1 MFLLSPAA
9 AFDSGSAIDFAASL
23 AHHFACFKPVQ
34 NAIETP
40 VNAAINHKTPMPRIL
55 LLHASTEGQTALIAE
70 RIARA
75 LRDKGHNVELLPAN
89 ATQSWD
95 PSAYDGVLI
104 GASIHYGNHPAFLRK
119 QVRTHRDALAARP
132 CAFFSVSL
140 SAGGPRPKPAAAQ
153 RYIDKFIRKTGWQ
166 PPQAVSFAGALKW
179 SFYGPIKR
187 RVMLVFI
194 GLGGGN
200 TDTSSDYEYTDW
212 KAVEQFADAYAQ
224 RLSRT

>member
-1 MFLLSPAA
+1 MS
-9 AFDSGSAIDFAASL
+9 
-23 AHHFACFKPVQ
+23 
-34 NAIETP
+34 
-40 VNAAINHKTPMPRIL
+40 RIL

-70 RIARA
+70 RIARM
-75 LRDKGHNVELLPAN
+75 LREKGHGVELMPAD
-89 ATQSWD
+89 AAQQWD
-95 PSAYDGVLI
+95 PSAFDGVMI

-119 QVRTHRDALAARP
+119 QVGRNRDALAARP

-166 PPQAVSFAGALKW
+166 PQSAISFAGALKW
-179 SFYGPIKR
+179 SMYGPIKR

-200 TDTSSDYEYTDW
+200 TDTSNDYEYTDW
-212 KAVEQFADAYAQ
+212 DAVARFADAYAL
-224 RLSRT
+224 RLKKD